1 VYGDVDRLAGPL
13 DIHDRSTITVVL
25 VDGAG
30 VVQWRATGGFD
41 TATATELGDALARL
55 RGESSSGSA

>member
-13 DIHDRSTITVVL
+13 DIHDRSTITLVL

-30 VVQWRATGGFD
+30 VVQWSGSGGFD
-41 TATATELGDALARL
+41 TATAVELVGALEL
-55 RGESSSGSA
+55 MRGGPSSGSA